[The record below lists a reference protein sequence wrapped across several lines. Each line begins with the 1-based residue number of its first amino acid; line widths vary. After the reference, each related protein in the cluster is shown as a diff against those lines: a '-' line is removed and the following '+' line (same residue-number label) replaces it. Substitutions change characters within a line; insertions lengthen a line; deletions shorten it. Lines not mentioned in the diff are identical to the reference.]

1 MAPVLGLGVCGARAY
16 TDRVRILGL
25 ALLFA
30 ALGAAAPRIDDA
42 EGWTLWSPREEIQ
55 PRGWSDPLVGR
66 EAPGSLALSGASK
79 PGVFGEWR
87 RAASAVEPGRWYR
100 LTAYY
105 RTKDMPRPSER
116 QHVAARIAWLQAN
129 GKGAGRQEYAWKTE
143 REGEWTKLSV
153 EAPAPPDAAAA
164 RLELRLAY
172 APTATL
178 WWDDVSFEPVETPAA
193 RPVKVATVNL
203 RPLNTGGREGSIE
216 RFAELVEKDVPA
228 DTDLILL
235 PEGATIVGTGLK
247 YPDIAETV
255 PGPTTERL
263 GQVAKAKN
271 AWLAVGLYERE
282 GTVIYNTA
290 VLLDREGRVAGK
302 YRKVYLPR
310 EEMDGGLTPGDS
322 YPTFQTD
329 FGRVGMMI
337 CWDVQYADPARAL
350 ALDGAEVV
358 LLPIWGGSETLA
370 AARAIENHV
379 FLVTS
384 GYDHPTYVMDPM
396 GERMAQAPEGKVAV
410 ATIDLAKRYE
420 WPWLGSMRGRFYHEI
435 RRDVPVE

>member
-1 MAPVLGLGVCGARAY
+1 MPRKRAY
-16 TDRVRILGL
+16 TERVRILSL
-25 ALLFA
+25 ALMLASVSTA
-30 ALGAAAPRIDDA
+30 ASLID
-42 EGWTLWSPREEIQ
+42 ETEKWTLWSPREEIQ
-55 PRGWSDPLVGR
+55 PRGWADDVVGR
-66 EAPGSLALSGASK
+66 SAPGSLALSGASK

-87 RAASAVEPGRWYR
+87 REEPGVVPGRWYR

-105 RTKDMPRPSER
+105 RARDLDRTSER
-116 QHVAARIAWLQAN
+116 QHVLARVAWLQDD
-129 GKGAGRQEYAWKTE
+129 GRGAGRPEFAWKSE
-143 REGEWTKLSV
+143 PAGEWTKLTL
-153 EAPAPPDAAAA
+153 EAPAPPEASAA

-178 WWDDVSFEPVETPAA
+178 WWDDVAFEPIETPAS
-193 RPVKVATVNL
+193 RPVKIAAVNL
-203 RPLNTGGREGSIE
+203 RPRGTGGREASVE
-216 RFAELVEKDVPA
+216 RFAALVEKDVPA
-228 DTDLILL
+228 DVDLILL
-235 PEGATIVGTGLK
+235 PEGATIVGTNLK
-247 YPDIAETV
+247 YPDVAETV

-263 GQVAKAKN
+263 GRLAKAKS

-282 GTVIYNTA
+282 GNVIYNTA
-290 VLLDREGRVAGK
+290 VLLDRQGRVAGK

-329 FGRVGMMI
+329 FGRIGMMI

-350 ALDGAEVV
+350 ALDGAELV
-358 LLPIWGGSETLA
+358 LLPIWGGNETLA

-379 FLVTS
+379 FLATS

-396 GERMAQAPEGKVAV
+396 GERLAAAEEGKVAV

-420 WPWLGSMRGRFYHEI
+420 WPWLGSMRGRFFHEI